1 MAWRDGDISPAHVRV
16 LSGLSGHPRAGEHFA
31 DGEQML
37 VDHAR
42 RSRFDDFARVCAYWR
57 DAADPDGPEQRR
69 DRDLALRRF
78 AIHPG
83 VDGVGHADGYLTPLA
98 AATVGGALERIEREL
113 FDADWAA
120 ARDEHGDATTPAHL
134 ARTPAQRR
142 HDALVEMAQ
151 RALAAPADGKRPAP
165 VVNVMVDYPTLAGR
179 VCELASGTVLAPG
192 DVAELLGRD
201 DTLIR
206 RVVFS
211 GTNRI
216 TDISSAR
223 TFRGTLRQV
232 LELVHRRCGHDTCF
246 VPAAQCEGDHVVP
259 WSAGGP
265 TAQDNGRL
273 GCGFHNRW
281 WYAHRHDPPH
291 RRVRRRLGARSPD
304 LHHRDPATGAT
315 WLIEIDPRAPAG

>member
-1 MAWRDGDISPAHVRV
+1 MFVSDDDGTGGGAATTAGNEALTGALADVVSDLLELDVDGLSDAQLAAAMVDVRREQSRLAAAVSALTAAFDARRVWADDGSRSAIDWIAVHARLPRPQAAGEVRDARRVRTMPATRMAWRDGDISPAHVRV

-120 ARDEHGDATTPAHL
+120 ARDEHGDATDPC
-134 ARTPAQRR
+134 
-142 HDALVEMAQ
+142 
-151 RALAAPADGKRPAP
+151 APRPHAGPAP
-165 VVNVMVDYPTLAGR
+165 TRRPR
-179 VCELASGTVLAPG
+179 
-192 DVAELLGRD
+192 RD
-201 DTLIR
+201 
-206 RVVFS
+206 
-211 GTNRI
+211 G
-216 TDISSAR
+216 
-223 TFRGTLRQV
+223 
-232 LELVHRRCGHDTCF
+232 
-246 VPAAQCEGDHVVP
+246 AA
-259 WSAGGP
+259 
-265 TAQDNGRL
+265 
-273 GCGFHNRW
+273 
-281 WYAHRHDPPH
+281 
-291 RRVRRRLGARSPD
+291 GAR
-304 LHHRDPATGAT
+304 
-315 WLIEIDPRAPAG
+315 RAG